1 MDVLMDTDLDI
12 SDVGTKVK
20 ITFKVIRLFGTYPI
34 SYIVWE
40 YQDDFAVNEYV
51 AYEKRRQPD
60 TLILYPRRK
69 LIPSSVALKKQ
80 EIGIHQTKRG
90 F

>member
-1 MDVLMDTDLDI
+1 MDTDLDI
-12 SDVGTKVK
+12 SDVGTKGK

>member
-1 MDVLMDTDLDI
+1 MEETRDM
-12 SDVGTKVK
+12 SDGSTKGK

-40 YQDDFAVNEYV
+40 YQDDSAVNEYV
-51 AYEKRRQPD
+51 AYEKRREPD

-69 LIPSSVALKKQ
+69 LIPSSLALKKQ

-90 F
+90 Y

>member
-1 MDVLMDTDLDI
+1 MGDGSPRGKI
-12 SDVGTKVK
+12 S
-20 ITFKVIRLFGTYPI
+20 FKVMRLYGTYPI

-40 YQDDFAVNEYV
+40 YQDDAAVNEYV
-51 AYEKRRQPD
+51 AYEKRREPD

-69 LIPSSVALKKQ
+69 LIPSSLALKKQ

-90 F
+90 Y